1 MRKGVEEAK
10 TIERVLHKYMRLEE
24 MPFSYGDGIKLT
36 QREIHAI
43 DAIGDNPDI
52 NITKLAEMQGVTKGA
67 MSQMV
72 YRLLD
77 KGYVRKVAS
86 PDDDRELRL
95 LLTPEGKAAHK
106 AHKDYHAKRSGDFMD
121 ALASMDDQDFAALKR
136 ILGSFEVMV
145 DGALTEAAS

>member
-10 TIERVLHKYMRLEE
+10 AIERVLHKYMRLEE

-52 NITKLAEMQGVTKGA
+52 NITGLAEMQGVTKGA

-77 KGYVRKVAS
+77 KGYVRKVAA
-86 PDDDRELRL
+86 PGDDRELRL
-95 LLTPEGKAAHK
+95 LLTASGKEAHK
-106 AHKDYHAKRSGDFMD
+106 AHKAYHAKRSGDFMD
-121 ALASMDDQDFAALKR
+121 VLAGMDDQDFAALKR
-136 ILGSFEVMV
+136 ILGSFEAMV
-145 DGALTEAAS
+145 DDALAEAAS

>member
-1 MRKGVEEAK
+1 MQKGVEEAK
-10 TIERVLHKYMRLEE
+10 AIERVLHKYMRLEE
-24 MPFSYGDGIKLT
+24 MPFTYGDGIKLT

-77 KGYVRKVAS
+77 KGYVWKVTA
-86 PDDDRELRL
+86 PGDDRELRL
-95 LLTPEGKAAHK
+95 LLTSEGKAAHR

-121 ALASMDDQDFAALKR
+121 VLAGMDDRDFAALKR
-136 ILGSFEVMV
+136 ILGSFEAMV
-145 DGALTEAAS
+145 DGALAEAAS